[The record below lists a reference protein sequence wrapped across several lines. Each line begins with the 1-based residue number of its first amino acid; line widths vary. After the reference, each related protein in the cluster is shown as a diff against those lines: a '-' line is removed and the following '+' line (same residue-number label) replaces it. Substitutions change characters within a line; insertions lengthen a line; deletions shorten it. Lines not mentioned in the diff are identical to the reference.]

1 MSSEDSHRTV
11 VVEKDGRSEIGAF
24 LLGAVVG
31 AGIALLLAPGSG
43 EETQRR
49 LKEQAKRLKDLTE
62 DRVRGLRD
70 DLGLRVESAKDVVE
84 QGKRLAADARADLE
98 HKLERSKAAYR
109 AGVAAGRETARED
122 DGPDD
127 EDSAEPQPAG

>member
-1 MSSEDSHRTV
+1 MSAEEGQRTV

-43 EETQRR
+43 EDTQRR
-49 LKEQAKRLKDLTE
+49 LKEQAKRLRGLTE
-62 DRVRGLRD
+62 ERVRGLRE
-70 DLGLRVESAKDVVE
+70 DLGLRVESAKGAVE

-98 HKLERSKAAYR
+98 EKLERSKAAYR
-109 AGVAAGRETARED
+109 AGVSAAQEAVREGARR
-122 DGPDD
+122 P
-127 EDSAEPQPAG
+127 EDSAEAEPGA